1 MAQLLGSALPLG
13 WGWACRAACSGGNE
27 KNRSDAFSAASSLW
41 PDAQP
46 RGEREAEH
54 SHVRTSAPSSTHRRG
69 AGPWAAQGQGG
80 SQHRVFKPYSF
91 LLRQELY
98 IFLTSPVQF
107 HLFQLPEIFFFP
119 SRLAFAFSS
128 YSNPDKVLK
137 YPTSSTKVFQ
147 ERCLKKGINGLS
159 CCQPQLCSLFFISTV
174 RSHSLICSWIS
185 Y

>member
-1 MAQLLGSALPLG
+1 MGKGRQSTATCGHQHPAAPTDVELGLG
-13 WGWACRAACSGGNE
+13 
-27 KNRSDAFSAASSLW
+27 
-41 PDAQP
+41 QP
-46 RGEREAEH
+46 RA
-54 SHVRTSAPSSTHRRG
+54 RG
-69 AGPWAAQGQGG
+69 AANTE
-80 SQHRVFKPYSF
+80 YSNHIHF
-91 LLRQELY
+91 CLGKNSAF
-98 IFLTSPVQF
+98 FLTSPVQF

-174 RSHSLICSWIS
+174 HSHSLICSWIS